1 MGVSPFQAQIAAD
14 IHSVFLNPLE
24 FAGKHKID
32 GKEMDV
38 LVDDNELLDR
48 DVSKGGVHQDGTYRA
63 RRLIYVACVD
73 FGQRPGLGRS
83 LNLDGKDYRIEDC
96 SEENG
101 IFAIELKAVR
111 T

>member
-1 MGVSPFQAQIAAD
+1 MGVSPFQTQIAAD

-38 LVDDNELLDR
+38 LVDDNELLSR
-48 DVSKGGVHQDGTYRA
+48 DMSRINLHQDGTYRA
-63 RRLIYVACVD
+63 RRLIYVACAD
-73 FGQRPGLGRS
+73 FGPRPAIGRQ
-83 LNLDGKDYRIEDC
+83 LKLDADTYRVEDC
-96 SEENG
+96 TEEAG